1 MRMPDEFI
9 SDLDKRVYRLGLSE
23 SVVLR
28 EAGLASRYF
37 ADIRAGRRP
46 LTRKTYERMC
56 AAISDLQKAKA
67 INDRYAAS
75 RAQAAVA
82 GKSLARHDPITAQYR
97 LLLWLVCTIADVP
110 PGPVMA
116 ADPAK
121 RATADSEWMQAAHLR
136 RIAIY
141 IANAHLNIK
150 QADLA
155 RAAGLS
161 RAAVCGMLK
170 DMEDLRGDAQVQTMI
185 GAVEEVFL

>member
-1 MRMPDEFI
+1 MRMPDDCIRDI
-9 SDLDKRVYRLGLSE
+9 SMRIQRLGIKE

-28 EAGLASRYF
+28 HAAMCPRYLYRV
-37 ADIRAGRRP
+37 RAGKCS
-46 LTRKTYERMC
+46 LTEKAHVRLTT
-56 AAISDLQKAKA
+56 AIVDLQKAKGA
-67 INDRYAAS
+67 HDRAS
-75 RAQAAVA
+75 AGRALTAVV
-82 GKSLARHDPITAQYR
+82 GKSHARHDPLTAQYR
-97 LLLWLVCTIADVP
+97 LLLWLVCTIAGVS
-110 PGPVMA
+110 PGPVLA

-121 RATADSEWMQAAHLR
+121 RATADAEWMRAAHLR
-136 RIAIY
+136 RVAIY
-141 IANAHLNIK
+141 IANVQLGIK